1 MKHYSKKHRAIFLSD
16 IHIGT
21 KRSKVECVLD
31 FLKNQ
36 QFEQLYLVG
45 DIIDGVAM
53 KRKEFWNDKANDFL
67 KELLNIAASGT
78 KITYLTGNHDSFLE
92 GFCGNNFGGITLA
105 DEVLHTTKENKT
117 YSVLHGHQFH
127 SKLLHLVLLCKKVDR
142 FRLGIEN
149 KAIAHA
155 EKKGLD
161 GIICGHTHDPKIRKQ
176 NNVTYI
182 NTGDCVENLTCLVET
197 LDGKLE
203 LVNLN

>member
-1 MKHYSKKHRAIFLSD
+1 MKHHRKQYRAIFLSD

-21 KRSKVECVLD
+21 ERSRVQYALD

-36 QFEQLYLVG
+36 EFEHLYLVG
-45 DIIDGVAM
+45 DIIDGIAI
-53 KRKEFWNDKANDFL
+53 KRKESWNNKANDFL
-67 KELLNIAASGT
+67 KELLNIAASGI

-92 GFCGNNFGGITLA
+92 DFCGNSFGGITLT
-105 DEVLHTTKENKT
+105 DEALHTTKDNKT

-127 SKLLHLVLLCKKVDR
+127 SKLLHLILLCKKVDR

-149 KAIAHA
+149 KAIAYA
-155 EKKGLD
+155 GEKGLD

-182 NTGDCVENLTCLVET
+182 NTGDCVENLTCLVENQ
-197 LDGKLE
+197 DGKLE
-203 LVNLN
+203 LVKLD

>member
-1 MKHYSKKHRAIFLSD
+1 MKHHRKQYRSIFLSD

-21 KRSKVECVLD
+21 KRSKVEYALD

-36 QFEQLYLVG
+36 EFEYLYLVG
-45 DIIDGVAM
+45 DIIDGIAM
-53 KRKEFWNDKANDFL
+53 KRNEFWSNKANDFL
-67 KELLNIAASGT
+67 KEILNIAASGIKT
-78 KITYLTGNHDSFLE
+78 TYLTGNHDSFLDD
-92 GFCGNNFGGITLA
+92 FCGGDFGGITLA
-105 DEVLHTTKENKT
+105 NEVLHTTKENKT

-127 SKLLHLVLLCKKVDR
+127 SSLLHLILLCKKLDR

-149 KAIAHA
+149 KAIAYA

-182 NTGDCVENLTCLVET
+182 NTGDCVENLTCLVEN

>member
-1 MKHYSKKHRAIFLSD
+1 MKYHRKQYRAIFISD

-21 KRSKVECVLD
+21 KRSKVEHALD

-36 QFEQLYLVG
+36 EFEHLYLIG
-45 DIIDGVAM
+45 DIIDGIAI
-53 KRKEFWNDKANDFL
+53 KRKECWNNKANDFL

-92 GFCGNNFGGITLA
+92 DFRGNDFGGITLA
-105 DEVLHTTKENKT
+105 DEVLHTTKKNKT

-127 SKLLHLVLLCKKVDR
+127 SKFLHLILLCKKVDR

-149 KAIAHA
+149 KAIAYA

-182 NTGDCVENLTCLVET
+182 NTGDCVESLTCLVENQ
-197 LDGKLE
+197 DGKLE
-203 LVNLN
+203 LVKLG